1 MIHNK
6 TMNTTP
12 SVDNS
17 HNKDDNSQLSNNIIA
32 ELIKKYNNKLK
43 NLRYMTPYDVVSEA
57 LDFGNIEYLD
67 KIIKAKGVDYLKNN
81 KKFNAAINDE
91 EFIKKIHLLSRN
103 TQNYPTIKLFLPF
116 LNKEQILKVFIDS
129 MKNSNPTIMLDIL
142 NEKYLTIEDLK
153 EDITKNNELIDAVMA
168 PLNSLNDDE
177 VLKNNNHFQNLMILT
192 SFDFIKEILRGQYQ
206 WTDEEK
212 ELILKQ
218 KREAVNWK
226 VLHRNILFFPIW
238 HERVDELQK
247 KLKLDLNFQDDHGD
261 TACHFLLRLL
271 VIGNNIDHHRIHNM
285 ITRLI
290 SLGANLE
297 ISNQDKLNFV
307 DLFNEMKK
315 MTELYHQN
323 NKNKEKKKYKSE
335 YFKKDITVN
344 IKTVLFI
351 DQYAKLYQPLME
363 KHQKIEDLSE
373 PEKIIATN
381 LEPTNKPTKNFKL
394 N

>member
-1 MIHNK
+1 
-6 TMNTTP
+6 MNTTP